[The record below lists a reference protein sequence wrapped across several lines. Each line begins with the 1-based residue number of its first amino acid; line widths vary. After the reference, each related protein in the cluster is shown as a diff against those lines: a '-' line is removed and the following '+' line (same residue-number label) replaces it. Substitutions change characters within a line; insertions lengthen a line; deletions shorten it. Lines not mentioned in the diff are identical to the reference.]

1 MNPKKRIMS
10 YLANPDCPH
19 PAGETCEACEQ
30 RHRIMEGMS
39 AGTASLVIEA
49 AVSEKL
55 AGDFAVEGLSNK
67 GRYYTASI
75 VNHDG
80 TLIQK
85 LLLDKQT
92 GEVRFV

>member
-1 MNPKKRIMS
+1 
-10 YLANPDCPH
+10 
-19 PAGETCEACEQ
+19 
-30 RHRIMEGMS
+30 MEGMS
-39 AGTASLVIEA
+39 AGTASLVIEE